1 MIGLRLEVEVM
12 SERATFIAEARAM
25 TGKKAKKLRR
35 QGIIPAVIYGQGQN
49 LNIQVDNLTLQRVL
63 RDAGTTNLIDISVG
77 KETHTVLAKDVQ
89 VHVTRGDLIHV
100 DFYEVDMTE
109 KLVVQAALVPVGT
122 AAPVDEGLGTTAMI
136 MVSVEIE
143 CLPDNLISEI
153 EVDMTKIETP
163 DDVVIIGDLTVP
175 EGVTVL
181 AEPEAIVARFDYVQL
196 EEEEEEEEEGEEL
209 LMAAAADEV
218 EVIAKGKQADEEEFE
233 E

>member
-1 MIGLRLEVEVM
+1 M
-12 SERATFIAEARAM
+12 SERAAFTAESRSM

-49 LNIQVDNLTLQRVL
+49 LNIQVDNLVLKRVL

-77 KETHTVLAKDVQ
+77 KNKHTVLAKDVQ

-109 KLVVQAALVPVGT
+109 KLVVEAALVPVGI
-122 AAPVDEGLGTTAMI
+122 AAPVNEGLGTTAMI
-136 MVSVEIE
+136 MVSVQIE

-153 EVDMTKIETP
+153 EVDLTKIETP
-163 DDVVIIGDLTVP
+163 DDVVVVGDLSVP
-175 EGVTVL
+175 EGVTIL
-181 AEPEAIVARFDYVQL
+181 AEPDSIVARFDYVQL
-196 EEEEEEEEEGEEL
+196 EEEEEEVELEEDL

-218 EVIAKGKQADEEEFE
+218 EVIAKGKQADEDEFE